1 MREQGQF
8 WNHRSIWRIAYLF
21 AFFFTSCARLV
32 KGKEY
37 STGLLV
43 NATRIATTSF
53 AKPHYLLIQVVAS
66 KEYIYIYTL
75 LVAVIRGLHQI
86 SLLIQITCHF
96 QEENHLW
103 QRYWVPIY
111 TTHKNTT
118 KGKKN
123 IAIYSSLKLGYQILT
138 RSRHANK
145 DRITFQFT
153 YVKYYQSVT
162 ITTGGSTLCSMK
174 QLRVLL
180 LSLVGML
187 I

>member
-1 MREQGQF
+1 M
-8 WNHRSIWRIAYLF
+8 F

-37 STGLLV
+37 DNSNGLLV

-96 QEENHLW
+96 QEENHL
-103 QRYWVPIY
+103 
-111 TTHKNTT
+111 
-118 KGKKN
+118 
-123 IAIYSSLKLGYQILT
+123 
-138 RSRHANK
+138 
-145 DRITFQFT
+145 
-153 YVKYYQSVT
+153 
-162 ITTGGSTLCSMK
+162 
-174 QLRVLL
+174 
-180 LSLVGML
+180 
-187 I
+187 

>member
-1 MREQGQF
+1 MKD
-8 WNHRSIWRIAYLF
+8 RIF
-21 AFFFTSCARLV
+21 IRFFFTSCARLV

-37 STGLLV
+37 SNGLLV

-180 LSLVGML
+180 LPLVGML
-187 I
+187 IKRRFPPPPPPAK